1 MSSANSG
8 NRWPS
13 RSQARKFF
21 RPAEQALPLEKWVED
36 PAHLRCA
43 FEEAGFQNITL
54 HHNRYSTRI
63 SLADFLAIRAD
74 APLGRF
80 MRQKLDRN
88 LYMQF
93 KDALSAE
100 FYSRYHDPIAHVR
113 DVHIAVGTKS

>member
-1 MSSANSG
+1 MAESFAGKEVLQAGRASASFGEMGRRSSSLAV
-8 NRWPS
+8 R
-13 RSQARKFF
+13 
-21 RPAEQALPLEKWVED
+21 
-36 PAHLRCA
+36 LR
-43 FEEAGFQNITL
+43 GGVFQNITL

-88 LYMQF
+88 LYKQF

-100 FYSRYHDPIAHVR
+100 FYRRYHDPIAHVR